1 MLVSCLS
8 IGHLSRYNV
17 SSGGRYAELKRMASL
32 PFLNIVGGFGK
43 LFSAAKK
50 YLEASDFTDI
60 KSYCD
65 NRYASLNPVYG
76 VLGFSLLG
84 ETKYTPHYIFGSK
97 RIRNQR
103 LAKTKQE
110 RLSGKTEWE
119 LRQEQG
125 YDRIWD
131 VGHKTYLYVLKGTE
145 NE

>member
-1 MLVSCLS
+1 
-8 IGHLSRYNV
+8 
-17 SSGGRYAELKRMASL
+17 MASL

-50 YLEASDFTDI
+50 YLVSTDFVAV

-65 NRYASLNPVYG
+65 NRYANPFKPVYEE
-76 VLGFSLLG
+76 LDFSLVD
-84 ETKYTPHYIFGSK
+84 ETLYTPHYVLDK
-97 RIRNQR
+97 YRIRNQR

-131 VGHKTYLYVLKGTE
+131 VGHKTYFYVLRNGK
-145 NE
+145 